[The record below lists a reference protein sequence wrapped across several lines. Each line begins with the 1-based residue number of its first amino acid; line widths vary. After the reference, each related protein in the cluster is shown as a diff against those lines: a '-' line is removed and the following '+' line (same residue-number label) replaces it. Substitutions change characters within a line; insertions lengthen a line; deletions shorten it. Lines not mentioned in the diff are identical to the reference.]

1 MYGLKLSMMVQDY
14 TDNLSATLQTTNLCA
29 AGTQQTARLVVDTI
43 TRMGNEQDAASFY
56 EMVKIRAD
64 QLLLEEPSLPRKR
77 KVPNRVNFLHDYKK
91 SASHHH
97 ENCND
102 FYCAQYFA
110 VIDSVTETIKNRFDQ
125 PDYQMYIHIEQTLLK
140 EAVGLDVDQDINM
153 LQTIYKDEFDY
164 IQLKSQLLTLSSNL
178 KLKLQSNMPLI
189 MKELIRYMQE
199 FNPRKKAL
207 LS

>member
-1 MYGLKLSMMVQDY
+1 
-14 TDNLSATLQTTNLCA
+14 
-29 AGTQQTARLVVDTI
+29 
-43 TRMGNEQDAASFY
+43 MGNEQDTASFY

-77 KVPNRVNFLHDYKK
+77 KVPNRVNFLHDYKE

-97 ENCND
+97 ENRNN

-140 EAVGLDVDQDINM
+140 EAVGLDVDQHINI

-164 IQLKSQLLTLSSNL
+164 MQLKSQLLTLSSSL
-178 KLKLQSNMPLI
+178 KLKLQSNMPLT